1 MAILGT
7 TSHGEGGRAGWTD
20 LERFAALA
28 KTPMTVQKVVLPAGG
43 HNFGTWHREMPSST
57 TWLSRQL
64 QLNA

>member
-1 MAILGT
+1 
-7 TSHGEGGRAGWTD
+7 

-28 KTPMTVQKVVLPAGG
+28 KAPMTVQKVVLPAGG